1 MGPGGLNWE
10 LGLASFFALEYG
22 ISDTGTGIL
31 QFGLEKNAIGN
42 ERQLLLILEL
52 KNGIRI
58 RIL

>member
-10 LGLASFFALEYG
+10 LGLACFFALG
-22 ISDTGTGIL
+22 VWNWRNWNWD
-31 QFGLEKNAIGN
+31 FAIGTRKKCYW
-42 ERQLLLILEL
+42 ERKAIIILEL